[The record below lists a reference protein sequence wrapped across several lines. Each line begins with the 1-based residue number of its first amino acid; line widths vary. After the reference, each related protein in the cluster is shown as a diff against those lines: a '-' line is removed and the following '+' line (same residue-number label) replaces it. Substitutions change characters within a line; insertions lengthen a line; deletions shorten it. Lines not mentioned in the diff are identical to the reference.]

1 MINKLYTERGLLYG
15 ASMHCI
21 FKFQISGNPQLEH
34 LKKSIYFAM
43 NRFEILRCRIMQDSV
58 GDSYYVLREKECE
71 PFIEVRDYHMTEQ
84 EFIKEQERKIFRFDK
99 GELIRFYIESL
110 NDEVILRIVAHHLA
124 GDGESIFVLMREIMQ
139 NLNKMGKDEVLL
151 ELKPII
157 PLRTY
162 LKDELEEKIQLNDL
176 LRFSMEEFNTK
187 WKKEKKIYTYN
198 DYQKMFEK
206 FWDSYGTNVKCLKVK
221 KNTLREA
228 SIVCR
233 KYGVSINSFI
243 LTAAVKELIDTKRI
257 GVIVSARPDD
267 YEGMGNYAGN
277 LIIDGTYDKGKD
289 FWENAQYIH
298 NQIHSKLGERIT
310 ALFPLVFR
318 GVLDVNFLDAINFV
332 GMEGY
337 ESKLANEFNDM
348 YGTGIRELPLSISN
362 MGMVHLTDEE
372 SQYKVI
378 DASVA
383 SPLVPGVNC
392 TMGIVTVNGI
402 MNIIMQYNEGK
413 ADDYVVM
420 LEGVQKC
427 LEEITPDNI
436 QDEVEKTILI

>member
-257 GVIVSARPDD
+257 GVIVSVQDQ
-267 YEGMGNYAGN
+267 M
-277 LIIDGTYDKGKD
+277 TTKG
-289 FWENAQYIH
+289 W
-298 NQIHSKLGERIT
+298 
-310 ALFPLVFR
+310 
-318 GVLDVNFLDAINFV
+318 
-332 GMEGY
+332 
-337 ESKLANEFNDM
+337 
-348 YGTGIRELPLSISN
+348 
-362 MGMVHLTDEE
+362 
-372 SQYKVI
+372 
-378 DASVA
+378 
-383 SPLVPGVNC
+383 
-392 TMGIVTVNGI
+392 GI
-402 MNIIMQYNEGK
+402 MR
-413 ADDYVVM
+413 
-420 LEGVQKC
+420 
-427 LEEITPDNI
+427 EI
-436 QDEVEKTILI
+436 